1 MRRFFDPSSPVLT
14 PADLVC
20 TFTKKPPE
28 ALTLPQRVIITVSG
42 DDTRFLRR
50 KLGPRLL
57 DAWAPFR
64 RIYQFENSQT
74 ALTRTSYGGPNIASL
89 VEELSAFGVREFCLW
104 GYMGGIASGL
114 SFGDAVLASGA
125 LREEGV
131 SYHYLDDQ
139 EETVYSD
146 WARNWSPPA
155 ADEGFTAGI
164 VWSCD
169 AVYRETIQKLETYGQ
184 RGVLGVEMEVASLYA
199 VCAAKGLKAVA
210 FLVVSD
216 VFRNGTWTPG
226 FWTPEFSKG
235 AKRLGSF
242 LVNHAVVG

>member
-1 MRRFFDPSSPVLT
+1 LRRFFNPSPPVLT

-20 TFTKKPPE
+20 TFTKKRPE
-28 ALTLPQRVIITVSG
+28 ELTLPYRVIITVSG

-50 KLGPRLL
+50 RLGPRLL
-57 DAWAPFR
+57 DAWLPFR
-64 RIYQFENSQT
+64 RIYQFKNSQT
-74 ALTRTSYGGPNIASL
+74 ALARTWYGGPNIASL

-114 SFGDAVLASGA
+114 STGDVVLASGA

-139 EETVYSD
+139 EDTVYSE
-146 WARNWSPPA
+146 WARNWSLRA

-169 AVYRETIQKLETYGQ
+169 ALYRETVQKLETYGQ
-184 RGVLGVEMEVASLYA
+184 RGILGVEMEVASLYA

-210 FLVVSD
+210 FLGVSD
-216 VFRNGTWTPG
+216 VFREGTWIPG
-226 FWTPEFSKG
+226 FFTKEFMRG
-235 AKRLGSF
+235 AERLGTF
-242 LVNHAVVG
+242 LQEHAIA